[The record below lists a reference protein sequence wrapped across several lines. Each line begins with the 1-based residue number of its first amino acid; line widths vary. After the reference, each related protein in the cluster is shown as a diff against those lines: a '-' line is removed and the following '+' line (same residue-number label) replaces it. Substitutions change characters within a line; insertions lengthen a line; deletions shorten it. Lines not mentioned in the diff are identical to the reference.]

1 MDDSTLDLT
10 VLRLLRDRN
19 RLDRLF
25 SAVSETAVDSKTY
38 AILKAYKRWF
48 KEHDGVKAIETADF
62 LRWFKQVNPKMK
74 ADDMAVYQH
83 VLKKAAEPADVKL
96 EDGLLKRLAAGA
108 SAAALAAG
116 LASYAD
122 GDEVDFRALVSGT
135 LDDYDRVSG
144 THIKPD
150 QVLTPIGQIL
160 DVEENDIGFD
170 WPLPEMNRS
179 IKPMRP
185 GDFAGLAASVDAGK
199 TTATAHVATHWAPQV
214 DKLFPGEERSVL
226 WLCNEGPG
234 DNIVLRC
241 WQSACNWTIE
251 DMARVRKEGGEEA
264 LREGYRKALGGRA
277 GALRIFEIH
286 GRNSAYVEGLFRK
299 FKPAAVIFDMI
310 DNVEFS
316 GRTND
321 GGERTD
327 QILEAK
333 YQWARL
339 LGVKY
344 NCAILAT
351 SQLSV
356 DGFGLQYP
364 LQHMLKDSKVGK
376 QGAMDVL
383 ITLGKSSQADLQ
395 GFRYIGAPKNK
406 RRRAGAPASPNAEV
420 IFDGDRARLRSPAS

>member
-1 MDDSTLDLT
+1 MDESTLDLT

-19 RLDRLF
+19 KLDRLF
-25 SAVSETAVDSKTY
+25 PAVSETAVDPKTY

-48 KEHDGVKAIETADF
+48 KEHDGVKAIEAPDF
-62 LRWFKQVNPKMK
+62 LRWFKTVNPKMK
-74 ADDMAVYQH
+74 ADEMSVFTH
-83 VLKKAAEPADVKL
+83 VLKKAAEPADPKL
-96 EDGLLKRLAAGA
+96 EDGLLKRLAASA
-108 SAAALAAG
+108 SAAALAKG
-116 LASYAD
+116 LAAYAD
-122 GDEVDFRALVSGT
+122 GEEVDFRSLVSGT

-170 WPLPEMNRS
+170 WPLDVINNS
-179 IKPMRP
+179 VKPMRP

-199 TTATAHVATHWAPQV
+199 TTTVAHIATHWARQV
-214 DKLFPGEERSVL
+214 DRLFPGEERSIL

-251 DMARVRKEGGEEA
+251 DMAKARKAGGEEA
-264 LREGYRKALGGRA
+264 LRAAYRMALGGRA
-277 GALRIFEIH
+277 GALRVFEIH

-316 GRTND
+316 GKAND

-344 NCAILAT
+344 TCAILAT

-376 QGAMDVL
+376 QGSMDVL
-383 ITLGKSSQADLQ
+383 MTLGKVADPNMAA
-395 GFRYIGAPKNK
+395 FRYLGAPKNK
-406 RRRAGAPASPNAEV
+406 RRRAGAPPLMAEV
-420 IFDGDRARLRSPAS
+420 IFDGDRARLRSSQE